1 MVYPN
6 NDFDDDVVQPQ
17 SLTETT
23 KEKLRQ
29 YIARLENL
37 ESEKAE
43 VQEQIKDVKADAKAL
58 GFDVK
63 AINGVIKWRKI
74 DRKKRDEEQ
83 LMLDLYLHAVGEI

>member
-6 NDFDDDVVQPQ
+6 NDFDDGVVIPQ

-37 ESEKAE
+37 ESEKSE
-43 VQEQIKDVKADAKAL
+43 VQERIKEVKGDAKAL

>member
-1 MVYPN
+1 MAYPN
-6 NDFDDDVVQPQ
+6 NDFDDDVVMPQ

-43 VQEQIKDVKADAKAL
+43 VQEQIKDVKGDAKAL

-74 DRKKRDEEQ
+74 DRKKRDEDQ

>member
-6 NDFDDDVVQPQ
+6 NDFDDDVVMPQ

-37 ESEKAE
+37 ETEKAE
-43 VQEQIKDVKADAKAL
+43 VQEQIKDVKAGAKAL

-83 LMLDLYLHAVGEI
+83 LMLDLYLSAVGEI

>member
-37 ESEKAE
+37 ESEKLE
-43 VQEQIKDVKADAKAL
+43 VQERIKEVKGDAKAL
-58 GFDVK
+58 GFNIK

-74 DRKKRDEEQ
+74 DRKTREEQ
-83 LMLDLYLHAVGEI
+83 QMMFDLYIEAVGLD

>member
-1 MVYPN
+1 MAYPN
-6 NDFDDDVVQPQ
+6 NDFDDDVVMPQ

-83 LMLDLYLHAVGEI
+83 LMLDLYLSAVGEI